1 MEARQFYVDERST
14 VPLYVQLGEQVL
26 AAVARGELR
35 RGDRLP
41 SVRDVAGELALNPL
55 TVNRAYAELER
66 EGVLETRRGLGTF
79 VAGLRKRK
87 DGAAVPALAD
97 IAGRFVSRARAL
109 GYEGRQIVSAVQTHV
124 GATSAARRG
133 R

>member
-41 SVRDVAGELALNPL
+41 SVRDVAGELSLNPL

-79 VAGLRKRK
+79 VAALRPHKG
-87 DGAAVPALAD
+87 GATVPALAD

-124 GATSAARRG
+124 GATSAAGRG

>member
-14 VPLYVQLGEQVL
+14 VPLYAQLGEQVL
-26 AAVARGELR
+26 AAVARGDLR

-79 VAGLRKRK
+79 VRDLRKRK
-87 DGAAVPALAD
+87 DGTAVPALAD
-97 IAGRFVSRARAL
+97 IAERFVSRARAL

>member
-1 MEARQFYVDERST
+1 VEARQFYVDERSA

-26 AAVARGELR
+26 AAVARGDLG

-41 SVRDVAGELALNPL
+41 SVRDVAAELSLNPL

-79 VAGLRKRK
+79 VATPRKR
-87 DGAAVPALAD
+87 GAATVPRLDD
-97 IAGRFVSRARAL
+97 IAERFVSRARAL
-109 GYEGRQIVSAVQTHV
+109 GYEGGQIVSAVRARV
-124 GATSAARRG
+124 GASSAARRV

>member
-26 AAVARGELR
+26 AAVARGDLR

-79 VAGLRKRK
+79 VAGMRKRK
-87 DGAAVPALAD
+87 DGTAVPALTD
-97 IAGRFVSRARAL
+97 IAERFVSRARAL
-109 GYEGRQIVSAVQTHV
+109 GYEGRQIVSAVRTHV